1 VFPHV
6 NPGLFLD
13 ILQNVSLEWGP
24 GTPWERRLI
33 NILIVDSHVL
43 VRKGIRA
50 LLVSQSDLNVVAEAG
65 TYEEA
70 LEQLQVHRV
79 DVVIFDIAIPVSAA
93 GGDSLDLIAH
103 VRTAQPNARVVVLT
117 MHTESEYAARA
128 LKAGAHGYLT
138 KDVTPELL
146 IDAIRKVVTGALFL
160 SPNVAQSLALRVAL
174 QDDIGPLYKRLS
186 KRELAVFSLIADGK
200 TINDIARRLTLSAK
214 TVSAHKLNVLRK
226 LNMRTVAE
234 LVRYA
239 IEHRITF
246 S

>member
-1 VFPHV
+1 M
-6 NPGLFLD
+6 
-13 ILQNVSLEWGP
+13 
-24 GTPWERRLI
+24 I
-33 NILIVDSHVL
+33 NIIIADSHIL

-50 LLVSQSDLNVVAEAG
+50 LLANQPDLNVVAEAG

-79 DVVIFDIAIPVSAA
+79 DVVIFDIAIPVSTP
-93 GGDSLDLIAH
+93 GRDSLDLIAH
-103 VRTAQPNARVVVLT
+103 VRTAQPHAHTVVLT

-146 IDAIRKVVTGALFL
+146 INAIRRVVTGAFFL
-160 SPNVAQSLALRVAL
+160 SPNIAESLALRLAL
-174 QDDIGPLYKRLS
+174 QDDVAPLYKRLS
-186 KRELAVFSLIADGK
+186 RRELAVFSLIADGK

-239 IEHRITF
+239 IEHQITF